1 MDMTADTSLD
11 SHLLNND
18 SLDKYLLN
26 KDSLNNNLLNIGI
39 GKVWKVWTA
48 TLTNNACVHAT
59 KADINAV
66 AIDTVAIDTVAVQ
79 AAARHKHC
87 DAPIGLFDSGIGG
100 LSVYLHLAQQLPAER
115 YVYYADT
122 LNVPYG
128 NRDSED
134 IEALTLTAVEWLYQ
148 QGCKLIVMACNSAS
162 AYALEKARRC
172 YPQLLIVGLVPAL
185 KPAVLASKSGL
196 VAVLA
201 TKATLNGTLLNDV
214 ITHVAKPN
222 HTEVLKYFDPQL
234 VPWVEAGMPEQDETA
249 ERLRQQ
255 LKAFANDGVD
265 QLVLG
270 CTHYPFFK
278 PFLLDEIAK
287 QQLSMQVVDSGQAIA
302 ERVKQLLAINQ
313 MSACPDNEADSRY
326 VDKSEKTNVGI
337 KYPLTFYATKYD
349 DKLSI
354 LIQQLLGK
362 ETILQYDTQ

>member
-1 MDMTADTSLD
+1 MDITANHSINIVNVRTDTFTGSASVKMNEVD
-11 SHLLNND
+11 I
-18 SLDKYLLN
+18 KE
-26 KDSLNNNLLNIGI
+26 
-39 GKVWKVWTA
+39 VA
-48 TLTNNACVHAT
+48 TQTGTMPNVCNS
-59 KADINAV
+59 
-66 AIDTVAIDTVAVQ
+66 
-79 AAARHKHC
+79 
-87 DAPIGLFDSGIGG
+87 PIGVFDSGIGG
-100 LSVYLHLAQQLPAER
+100 LSVYLHLARQLPAER

-201 TKATLNGTLLNDV
+201 TKATLNGSLLNDV
-214 ITHVAKPN
+214 IDNVAKPN
-222 HTEVLKYFDPQL
+222 HTEVVKYFDPQL
-234 VPWVEAGMPEQDETA
+234 VPWVEAGMPEQDATA

-255 LKAFANDGVD
+255 LQAFANDGVD

-278 PFLLDEIAK
+278 PFLLDEIAR

-302 ERVKQLLAINQ
+302 ERVKQLLAMNQ
-313 MSACPDNEADSRY
+313 LSACANNEAEDNHS
-326 VDKSEKTNVGI
+326 DINEKTNVDI
-337 KYPLTFYATKYD
+337 KYPLTFYATRYD
-349 DKLSI
+349 DKLSV
-354 LIQQLLGK
+354 LIQRLLGE
-362 ETILQYDTQ
+362 ETILQYYVK

>member
-1 MDMTADTSLD
+1 MDITANHSINIVKVRTDTFTGSASVKMNEVD
-11 SHLLNND
+11 I
-18 SLDKYLLN
+18 KE
-26 KDSLNNNLLNIGI
+26 
-39 GKVWKVWTA
+39 VA
-48 TLTNNACVHAT
+48 TQTGTTPNAC
-59 KADINAV
+59 NS
-66 AIDTVAIDTVAVQ
+66 
-79 AAARHKHC
+79 
-87 DAPIGLFDSGIGG
+87 PIGVFDSGIGG
-100 LSVYLHLAQQLPAER
+100 LSVYLHLARQLPAER

-201 TKATLNGTLLNDV
+201 TKATLNGSLLNDV
-214 ITHVAKPN
+214 IDNVAKPN
-222 HTEVLKYFDPQL
+222 HTEVVKYFDPQL
-234 VPWVEAGMPEQDETA
+234 VPWVEAGMPEQDATA

-255 LKAFANDGVD
+255 LQAFANDGID

-278 PFLLDEIAK
+278 PFLLDEIAR

-302 ERVKQLLAINQ
+302 ERVKQLLVMNQ
-313 MSACPDNEADSRY
+313 LSACTNNEAEDNHSDINER
-326 VDKSEKTNVGI
+326 TNVDI
-337 KYPLTFYATKYD
+337 KYPLTFYATRYD
-349 DKLSI
+349 DKLSV
-354 LIQQLLGK
+354 LIQRLLGE
-362 ETILQYDTQ
+362 ETILQYYVK

>member
-1 MDMTADTSLD
+1 MDITANHSINIVKVRTDTFTGSASVKMNEVD
-11 SHLLNND
+11 I
-18 SLDKYLLN
+18 KE
-26 KDSLNNNLLNIGI
+26 
-39 GKVWKVWTA
+39 VA
-48 TLTNNACVHAT
+48 TQTGTTPNAC
-59 KADINAV
+59 NS
-66 AIDTVAIDTVAVQ
+66 
-79 AAARHKHC
+79 
-87 DAPIGLFDSGIGG
+87 PIGVFDSGIGG
-100 LSVYLHLAQQLPAER
+100 LSVYLHLARQLPAER

-201 TKATLNGTLLNDV
+201 TKATLNGSLLNDV
-214 ITHVAKPN
+214 IDNVAKPN
-222 HTEVLKYFDPQL
+222 HTEVVKYFDPQL
-234 VPWVEAGMPEQDETA
+234 VPWVEAGMPEQDATA

-255 LKAFANDGVD
+255 LQAFANDGID

-278 PFLLDEIAK
+278 PFLLDEIAR

-302 ERVKQLLAINQ
+302 ERVKQLLVMNRL
-313 MSACPDNEADSRY
+313 SACTNNEAEDNHS
-326 VDKSEKTNVGI
+326 DINEKTNVDI
-337 KYPLTFYATKYD
+337 KYPLTFYATRYD
-349 DKLSI
+349 DKLSV
-354 LIQQLLGK
+354 LIQRLLGE
-362 ETILQYDTQ
+362 ETILQYYVK

>member
-1 MDMTADTSLD
+1 MDITANHSINIVNVRTDTFTGSASVKMNEVD
-11 SHLLNND
+11 I
-18 SLDKYLLN
+18 KE
-26 KDSLNNNLLNIGI
+26 
-39 GKVWKVWTA
+39 VA
-48 TLTNNACVHAT
+48 TQTGTTPNAC
-59 KADINAV
+59 KS
-66 AIDTVAIDTVAVQ
+66 
-79 AAARHKHC
+79 
-87 DAPIGLFDSGIGG
+87 PIGVFDSGIGG
-100 LSVYLHLAQQLPAER
+100 LSVYLHLARQLPAER

-201 TKATLNGTLLNDV
+201 TKATLNGSLLNDV
-214 ITHVAKPN
+214 IDNVAKPN
-222 HTEVLKYFDPQL
+222 HTEVVKYFDPQL
-234 VPWVEAGMPEQDETA
+234 VPWVEAGMPEQDATA

-255 LKAFANDGVD
+255 LQAFANDGVD

-278 PFLLDEIAK
+278 PFLLDEIAR

-302 ERVKQLLAINQ
+302 ERVKQLLVMNQ
-313 MSACPDNEADSRY
+313 LSACTNNEAEDNHS
-326 VDKSEKTNVGI
+326 DINEKTNVDI
-337 KYPLTFYATKYD
+337 KYPLTFYATRYD
-349 DKLSI
+349 DKLSV
-354 LIQQLLGK
+354 LIQRLLGE
-362 ETILQYDTQ
+362 ETILQYYVK